1 MTKRAVIDLPEH
13 IRERLE
19 IGPVEGCWLST
30 NSPNRNGYT
39 YMTSKGVQ
47 ETLAHRTVYVLLK
60 GAIPQNMTL
69 DHLCR
74 VPRCVNPLHMEVV
87 TRQENSRRMARA
99 RHKHIDD
106 KWKALD
112 GKTFY
117 V

>member
-1 MTKRAVIDLPEH
+1 MTKRSVIDLPEH
-13 IRERLE
+13 IRECLE
-19 IGPVEGCWLST
+19 IDPVEGCWLST
-30 NSPNRNGYT
+30 NSPNKTGYT
-39 YMTSKGVQ
+39 YMTSKGAQ
-47 ETLAHRTVYVLLK
+47 ETLAHRTVYVLLR
-60 GAIPQNMTL
+60 GVIPQHMTL

-74 VPRCVNPLHMEVV
+74 VHRCVNPAHMEVV

-99 RHKHIDD
+99 RYKHIDD